1 MKDCV
6 ITFRSI
12 TPAQR
17 AEQVLRS
24 KGISCRMLRTQRWME
39 ARGCGYSLNL
49 PIFLAMQAVELLRE
63 NQIPFQKIYQIQAGS
78 KPEEMQ
84 L

>member
-1 MKDCV
+1 MKDCM

-17 AEQVLRS
+17 GEEILR
-24 KGISCRMLRTQRWME
+24 KNGISCRMLRTLRWME
-39 ARGCGYSLNL
+39 ARGCGYSIHL
-49 PIFLAMQAVELLRE
+49 PISLAMQAVELLQK
-63 NQIPFQKIYQIQAGS
+63 NQIPFQKIYQIQAGG
-78 KPEEMQ
+78 KPEEMH